1 MFDDDVLLL
10 NRIGDV
16 IDRYCLDI
24 SMYVCYIFFRV
35 VLEDRFVIVM
45 VICMKIYWGFLYS
58 FLLIFMVML
67 FKSFVIFM

>member
-45 VICMKIYWGFLYS
+45 VICMKIY
-58 FLLIFMVML
+58 
-67 FKSFVIFM
+67 